1 MLKINLW
8 WFAGFRKNVLF
19 LRISSRDNKKTKTG
33 WSNHRNGG
41 FHRDKCKVYQQR
53 EDTRVNA
60 DTLRQ
65 SVSKI
70 GSMLIS
76 MPKSKNS
83 KSIVG
88 LLNSFLNKS
97 KAAI

>member
-1 MLKINLW
+1 MPPTPQSKLNIFSKTGKPPEIYFQHL
-8 WFAGFRKNVLF
+8 LF

-65 SVSKI
+65 SENVQ
-70 GSMLIS
+70 
-76 MPKSKNS
+76 KSLFCQDQVVK
-83 KSIVG
+83 
-88 LLNSFLNKS
+88 
-97 KAAI
+97 